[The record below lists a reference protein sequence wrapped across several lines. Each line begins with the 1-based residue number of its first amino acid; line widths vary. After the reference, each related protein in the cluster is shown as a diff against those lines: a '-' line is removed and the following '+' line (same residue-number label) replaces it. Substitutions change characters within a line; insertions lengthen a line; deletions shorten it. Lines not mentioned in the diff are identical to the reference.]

1 VKWAFDFDTVALRFR
16 KMSLKSVLFVAYDL
30 YTEGMTSEIEDP
42 PQIPGIYLYPAK
54 SKSEDAIKFQSRKK
68 SSESFDQ
75 NELIRFIDRNARIKI
90 NLPKSLG
97 IKDPKQGPGGKTRG
111 AVKSDL

>member
-1 VKWAFDFDTVALRFR
+1 
-16 KMSLKSVLFVAYDL
+16 MNLKSVLFIAYDL
-30 YTEGMTSEIEDP
+30 YTEGMTAEIEDP
-42 PQIPGIYLYPAK
+42 PQIPGIFLYPAK
-54 SKSEDAIKFQSRKK
+54 SKSEDAVKFKARQK
-68 SSESFDQ
+68 SSDTFDQ
-75 NELIRFIDRNARIKI
+75 NELIRFIEKNVKIKI

>member
-1 VKWAFDFDTVALRFR
+1 
-16 KMSLKSVLFVAYDL
+16 MSLKSVLFVAYDL
-30 YTEGMTSEIEDP
+30 YTEGMTAEIEDP

-54 SKSEDAIKFQSRKK
+54 SKSEDAIKFKYRMKT
-68 SSESFDQ
+68 SETFDQ
-75 NELIRFIDRNARIKI
+75 NELIRFIERNAKI
-90 NLPKSLG
+90 ELNLPKNLG

>member
-30 YTEGMTSEIEDP
+30 YTEGMSAEIEDP

-54 SKSEDAIKFQSRKK
+54 SKSEDAINFK
-68 SSESFDQ
+68 SS
-75 NELIRFIDRNARIKI
+75 LKI
-90 NLPKSLG
+90 S
-97 IKDPKQGPGGKTRG
+97 
-111 AVKSDL
+111 

>member
-1 VKWAFDFDTVALRFR
+1 MKWAFDFDTVALRFR

-30 YTEGMTSEIEDP
+30 YTEGMTAEIEDP

-54 SKSEDAIKFQSRKK
+54 SKSEDSINFKSRLK
-68 SSESFDQ
+68 SSETFDQ
-75 NELIRFIDRNARIKI
+75 NELIRFIEKNAKIKI

-97 IKDPKQGPGGKTRG
+97 IRDPKQGPGGKTRR